1 MTEIRNYSDFVSE
14 LLRCGFSTAG
24 SDKGIF
30 SVLPFTW
37 ENQDESSPIR
47 WHTGDP
53 DTDPWQWRMR
63 VLEERDDIAYAK
75 LFFRASGYISKEW
88 YPYFYGA
95 RRQGMDFEDAYESG
109 VFSRAAKQIYEIVS
123 EHGDVAVHDVKRLG
137 GFRREDNAAFDRAI
151 LELQTGMFLTVSG
164 QAQKLNRWGM
174 PYGWHS
180 SVLSTAEHFWA
191 VRGLTLGTPDPEA
204 CFEKIRERI
213 LLLNPAAAENNI
225 RKFIEGS
232 T

>member
-1 MTEIRNYSDFVSE
+1 MAEIRNFDDFVSG
-14 LLRCGFSTAG
+14 LLRCGFSMAG
-24 SDKGIF
+24 GDKGIF
-30 SVLPFTW
+30 TVIPFTW
-37 ENQDESSPIR
+37 EHQDESSPIR
-47 WHTGDP
+47 WHTGDAE
-53 DTDPWQWRMR
+53 TDPWQWRMR

-95 RRQGMDFEDAYESG
+95 RRQGMDFEDVYESG

-123 EHGDVAVHDVKRLG
+123 ERGDVPLHDVRRLG
-137 GFRREDNAAFDRAI
+137 GFRREDSAAFNRAI
-151 LELQTGMFLTVSG
+151 LDLQAGMFLTVSG
-164 QAQKLNRWGM
+164 QAQKLNKWGM

-180 SVLSTAEHFWA
+180 SVLSTVEHFWA
-191 VRGLTLGTPDPEA
+191 GRGLTLEDLDPEM

-213 LLLNPAAAENNI
+213 LLLNPEAEEKNI

-232 T
+232 I